1 MRIHISYQGLEKQNK
16 KTLNTFI
23 HEQADKLEE
32 KLGSLADHDVSLKGT
47 FQKHGKHQLFRFG
60 ATLHLLHKIVAA
72 DEDGEDAHVV
82 IRKVFEELER
92 QAQRYKSRLKN
103 EHMWKR
109 KARRKT
115 LDTYQNVESGT
126 DAGAEAETSTQTTS
140 AETAP
145 QSTRKTTGE
154 TAAWF
159 DKIRPYLDDL
169 YDFAVREITYL
180 QATDDLRPDD
190 LLPDELVDSVVVS
203 SYEKQAEK
211 PDDMD
216 IRAWLHQLAIDILD
230 EQTAKSQ
237 EQRKAISLETVIPDE
252 DIDTDLYE
260 FYQPDDV
267 LKLEDLIGAPETLP
281 EVEASQVLAE
291 QAQAQPAIAHLPRTW
306 RRAALLRHASQFSVP
321 EVAAIMRL
329 DQAMIEDLLHTT
341 ARFLTER
348 TDRTGLTSGVKIER
362 VLTIR
367 RMVTPTSFVD
377 ELQQKF
383 SG

>member
-16 KTLNTFI
+16 KTLNTLI
-23 HEQADKLEE
+23 RERADKLEE
-32 KLGSLADHDVSLKGT
+32 KLGSLADHDPSLKGT

-60 ATLHLLHKIVAA
+60 ATLHLLHKIIAA

-115 LDTYQNVESGT
+115 LDTYPKVESDT
-126 DAGAEAETSTQTTS
+126 ETRAEAETTTQKTST
-140 AETAP
+140 ETDA
-145 QSTRKTTGE
+145 R
-154 TAAWF
+154 TAMKPAGWF
-159 DKIRPYLDDL
+159 DEIKPYLDDL

-190 LLPDELVDSVVVS
+190 LLPDELVDAVVVS
-203 SYEKQAEK
+203 SYEKRGEK
-211 PDDMD
+211 PEDMD

-230 EQTAKSQ
+230 EQTAKSH
-237 EQRKAISLETVIPDE
+237 ELRKAISLETVIPDE

-306 RRAALLRHASQFSVP
+306 RRAALLRHASQFSVS

-329 DQAMIEDLLHTT
+329 DQAIIEDLLHTT

-367 RMVTPTSFVD
+367 RKITPASFV
-377 ELQQKF
+377 EGLRQKF